1 LVAGVRKIE
10 PKICA
15 RSLVKPLRRKELAG
29 RKQEVLARIVLHN
42 FMQLVVAH
50 YEGRVELEIG

>member
-1 LVAGVRKIE
+1 MVAGVRKIE

-29 RKQEVLARIVLHN
+29 RNTEAVARIVLHN
-42 FMQLVVAH
+42 FVQLVVAH